1 MVLVNLS
8 KLIQFIGLISQT
20 PKDVYKRHEKLIK
33 AYSNLKQTSDDDV
46 SIKMSCLLE
55 RIREAHLDKEE
66 HERKLGILRSMINCY
81 TSSGL
86 HIPESDERTIYLIPS
101 PEACLNATCDSAK
114 LSFCRRSNDAF
125 DVSVFT
131 TNGILRGEVYRK
143 QCSGCNSIYF
153 LNYYET
159 KDASGDITRAYYNS
173 DDQQYFSTTNET
185 FYEKKLLG
193 DHLKFKLGQR
203 KNPKQKLYLIW
214 NFCQHTDHLF

>member
-1 MVLVNLS
+1 MYFWYIDHKSFLSDILIINISSVQTNQFQSTTWINSDAMVLVNLS

-46 SIKMSCLLE
+46 SIKMSCNLE

-66 HERKLGILRSMINCY
+66 HERKLDILRSMINCY

-114 LSFCRRSNDAF
+114 LSFC
-125 DVSVFT
+125 DVS
-131 TNGILRGEVYRK
+131 L
-143 QCSGCNSIYF
+143 IY
-153 LNYYET
+153 LTVN
-159 KDASGDITRAYYNS
+159 I
-173 DDQQYFSTTNET
+173 
-185 FYEKKLLG
+185 
-193 DHLKFKLGQR
+193 
-203 KNPKQKLYLIW
+203 
-214 NFCQHTDHLF
+214 